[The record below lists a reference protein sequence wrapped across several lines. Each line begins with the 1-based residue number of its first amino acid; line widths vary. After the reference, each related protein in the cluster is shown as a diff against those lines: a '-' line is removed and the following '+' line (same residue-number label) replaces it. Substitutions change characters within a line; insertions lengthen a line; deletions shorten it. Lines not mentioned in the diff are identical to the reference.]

1 MRTEFLSELVGTFFM
16 VFIGCYSI
24 KAGYSPM
31 IISCSFGFAVFIV
44 ILTSRK
50 YSGAHINPAVSI
62 AFSITGQL
70 ENKLL
75 VPYLIAQFTGG
86 IIAAYLVGDFGATE
100 FSVDTSFGIGIEVLI
115 TFVLMMSIYLTI
127 FRTDNDL
134 IVALIVGSVVAC
146 LAFIFGTYTGA
157 SMNPARTL
165 GPNLISNSISVV
177 PIYLISTIFGSCLA
191 AYLVKI
197 KISNNQ

>member
-1 MRTEFLSELVGTFFM
+1 MRTEFLSELIGTFVM

-24 KAGYSPM
+24 KAGYPPA
-31 IISCSFGFAVFIV
+31 IISFSFGFAVFMV

-62 AFSITGQL
+62 AFSITGEL
-70 ENKLL
+70 DKKMLM
-75 VPYLIAQFTGG
+75 PYLLAQFIGG

-100 FSVDTSFGIGIEVLI
+100 FSVNTSTGIGIEILI
-115 TFVLMMSIYLTI
+115 TFILMMSIYLTI
-127 FRTDNDL
+127 FRTDSDL
-134 IVALIVGSVVAC
+134 IVAFVVGSVVGC

-165 GPNLISNSISVV
+165 GPNLISNSTTVI
-177 PIYLISTIFGSCLA
+177 PIYLISTILGSCIA
-191 AYLVKI
+191 AFAI
-197 KISNNQ
+197 KTKSSNN

>member
-1 MRTEFLSELVGTFFM
+1 MRTEFLSELIGTFVM

-24 KAGYSPM
+24 KAGYSPA
-31 IISCSFGFAVFIV
+31 IISFSFGFAVFMV

-62 AFSITGQL
+62 AFSITGEL
-70 ENKLL
+70 DKKMLM
-75 VPYLIAQFTGG
+75 PYLVAQFIGG

-100 FSVDTSFGIGIEVLI
+100 FSVNTSTGIGIEILI
-115 TFVLMMSIYLTI
+115 TFILMMSIYLTI
-127 FRTDNDL
+127 FRTDSDL
-134 IVALIVGSVVAC
+134 IVAFVVGSVVGC

-165 GPNLISNSISVV
+165 GPNLISNSTTVI
-177 PIYLISTIFGSCLA
+177 PIYLISTILGSCIAALA
-191 AYLVKI
+191 I
-197 KISNNQ
+197 KAKSSNN

>member
-1 MRTEFLSELVGTFFM
+1 MRTEFLSELIGTFVM

-24 KAGYSPM
+24 KAGYPPA
-31 IISCSFGFAVFIV
+31 IISFSFGFAVFMV
-44 ILTSRK
+44 ILISRK

-70 ENKLL
+70 DKKMLM
-75 VPYLIAQFTGG
+75 PYLTAQFVGG
-86 IIAAYLVGDFGATE
+86 IVAAYLIGDFGATE
-100 FSVDTSFGIGIEVLI
+100 FSVNIGSGIGIEIFI

-127 FRTDNDL
+127 FRTDSDL
-134 IVALIVGSVVAC
+134 IVALVVGSVVAC

-165 GPNLISNSISVV
+165 GPNLISNSTTVI
-177 PIYLISTIFGSCLA
+177 PIYLISTILGSCLA
-191 AYLVKI
+191 ALTI
-197 KISNNQ
+197 KTKNSNN

>member
-1 MRTEFLSELVGTFFM
+1 MRTEFISELIGTFVM

-24 KAGYSPM
+24 KAGYSPA
-31 IISCSFGFAVFIV
+31 IISFSFGFAVFMV
-44 ILTSRK
+44 ILISRK

-70 ENKLL
+70 DKKMLM
-75 VPYLIAQFTGG
+75 PYLTAQFIGG
-86 IIAAYLVGDFGATE
+86 IVAAYLVGGFGATE
-100 FSVDTSFGIGIEVLI
+100 FSVNTSTGIGIEILI

-127 FRTDNDL
+127 FRTDRDL
-134 IVALIVGSVVAC
+134 IVALVVGSVVAC
-146 LAFIFGTYTGA
+146 LAFIFGSHTGA

-165 GPNLISNSISVV
+165 GPNLISNSMSVI

-191 AYLVKI
+191 ALAI
-197 KISNNQ
+197 KRKNSNN

>member
-1 MRTEFLSELVGTFFM
+1 MRTEFLSELVGTFVM

-24 KAGYSPM
+24 KAGYSSA
-31 IISCSFGFAVFIV
+31 IISFSFGFAVFIV

-70 ENKLL
+70 DKKMLT
-75 VPYLIAQFTGG
+75 PYLFAQFIGG
-86 IIAAYLVGDFGATE
+86 ITAAYLVGDFGATE
-100 FSVDTSFGIGIEVLI
+100 FSVNTSTGIGIEILI

-127 FRTDNDL
+127 FRTDSDL
-134 IVALIVGSVVAC
+134 IVAFVVGSVVAC
-146 LAFIFGTYTGA
+146 LAFIFGSYTGA

-165 GPNLISNSISVV
+165 GPNLIANSTTVI
-177 PIYLISTIFGSCLA
+177 PIYLISTILGSCIA
-191 AYLVKI
+191 AFVI
-197 KISNNQ
+197 KTKSSKN

>member
-1 MRTEFLSELVGTFFM
+1 MRTEFLSELIGTFVM

-24 KAGYSPM
+24 KAGYPPA
-31 IISCSFGFAVFIV
+31 IISFSFGFAVFMV

-62 AFSITGQL
+62 AFSITGEL
-70 ENKLL
+70 DKKMLM
-75 VPYLIAQFTGG
+75 PYLLAQFIGG

-100 FSVDTSFGIGIEVLI
+100 FSVNTSTGIGIEILI
-115 TFVLMMSIYLTI
+115 TFILMMSIYLTI
-127 FRTDNDL
+127 FRTDSDL
-134 IVALIVGSVVAC
+134 IVAFVVGSVVGC

-165 GPNLISNSISVV
+165 GPNLISNSTTVI
-177 PIYLISTIFGSCLA
+177 PIYLISTILGSCIA
-191 AYLVKI
+191 AFAVKA
-197 KISNNQ
+197 KNSNN

>member
-1 MRTEFLSELVGTFFM
+1 MRTEFLSELIGTFVM

-24 KAGYSPM
+24 KAGYSPA
-31 IISCSFGFAVFIV
+31 IISFSFGFAVFIV

-62 AFSITGQL
+62 AFSITGEL
-70 ENKLL
+70 DKKMLM
-75 VPYLIAQFTGG
+75 PYLLAQFIGG

-100 FSVDTSFGIGIEVLI
+100 FSVNTSTGIGIEILI
-115 TFVLMMSIYLTI
+115 TFILMMSIYLTI
-127 FRTDNDL
+127 FRTDSDL
-134 IVALIVGSVVAC
+134 IVALVVGSVVGC

-165 GPNLISNSISVV
+165 GPNLISNSTTVI
-177 PIYLISTIFGSCLA
+177 PIYLISTILGSCIA
-191 AYLVKI
+191 AFAVKT
-197 KISNNQ
+197 KNSNN

>member
-1 MRTEFLSELVGTFFM
+1 MRTEFLSELIGTFVM

-24 KAGYSPM
+24 KAGYSPAA
-31 IISCSFGFAVFIV
+31 ISCSFGFAVFMV
-44 ILTSRK
+44 ILSSRK

-70 ENKLL
+70 ERKMLI
-75 VPYLIAQFTGG
+75 PYLIAQFTGG

-100 FSVDTSFGIGIEVLI
+100 FSVDTSSGIGIEILI
-115 TFVLMMSIYLTI
+115 TFILMMSIYLTI

-134 IVALIVGSVVAC
+134 AVALVVGSVVAC
-146 LAFIFGTYTGA
+146 LAFVFGTYTGA

-165 GPNLISNSISVV
+165 GPNLISNSISVI

-191 AYLVKI
+191 AYLVKT
-197 KISNNQ
+197 KVSNNQ

>member
-1 MRTEFLSELVGTFFM
+1 MRTEFLSELIGTFVM

-24 KAGYSPM
+24 KAGYPPA
-31 IISCSFGFAVFIV
+31 IISFSFGFAVFMV

-62 AFSITGQL
+62 AFSITGEL
-70 ENKLL
+70 DKKMLM
-75 VPYLIAQFTGG
+75 PYLLAQFIGG

-100 FSVDTSFGIGIEVLI
+100 FSVNTSTGIGIEILI
-115 TFVLMMSIYLTI
+115 TFILMMSIYLTI
-127 FRTDNDL
+127 FRTDSDL
-134 IVALIVGSVVAC
+134 IVAFVVGSVVGC

-165 GPNLISNSISVV
+165 GPNLISNSTTVI
-177 PIYLISTIFGSCLA
+177 PIYLISTILGSCIA
-191 AYLVKI
+191 AFAI
-197 KISNNQ
+197 KTKNSNN

>member
-1 MRTEFLSELVGTFFM
+1 MRTEFLSELIGTFVM

-24 KAGYSPM
+24 KAGYSPAV
-31 IISCSFGFAVFIV
+31 ISCSFGFAVFMV
-44 ILTSRK
+44 ILSSRK

-70 ENKLL
+70 ERKMLI
-75 VPYLIAQFTGG
+75 PYLIAQFIGG

-100 FSVDTSFGIGIEVLI
+100 FSVDTSSGMGIEILI
-115 TFVLMMSIYLTI
+115 TFILMMSIYLTI

-134 IVALIVGSVVAC
+134 AVALVVGSVVAC
-146 LAFIFGTYTGA
+146 LAFVFGTYTGA

-165 GPNLISNSISVV
+165 GPNLISNSISVI

-191 AYLVKI
+191 AYLVKT
-197 KISNNQ
+197 KVSNNQ

>member
-1 MRTEFLSELVGTFFM
+1 MRTEFLSELIGTFVM

-24 KAGYSPM
+24 KAGYSPA
-31 IISCSFGFAVFIV
+31 IISFSFGFAVFIV

-62 AFSITGQL
+62 AFLITGEL
-70 ENKLL
+70 DKKMLM
-75 VPYLIAQFTGG
+75 PYLLAQFIGG
-86 IIAAYLVGDFGATE
+86 IIAAYLVGDYGATE
-100 FSVDTSFGIGIEVLI
+100 LSVDTSTGIGIEILI

-127 FRTDNDL
+127 FRTDSDL
-134 IVALIVGSVVAC
+134 IVAFVVGSVVGC

-165 GPNLISNSISVV
+165 GPNLMSNSTTVI
-177 PIYLISTIFGSCLA
+177 PIYLISTILGSCIA
-191 AYLVKI
+191 AFAIKI
-197 KISNNQ
+197 KSTNN

>member
-1 MRTEFLSELVGTFFM
+1 MRTEFLSELVGTFVM

-24 KAGYSPM
+24 KAGYSPA
-31 IISCSFGFAVFIV
+31 IISFSFGFAVFIV

-70 ENKLL
+70 DKKMLMA
-75 VPYLIAQFTGG
+75 YLSAQFIGG

-100 FSVDTSFGIGIEVLI
+100 FSVNTSTGIGIEILI

-127 FRTDNDL
+127 FRTDSDL
-134 IVALIVGSVVAC
+134 IVAFVVGLVVAC
-146 LAFIFGTYTGA
+146 LAFIFGSYTGA

-165 GPNLISNSISVV
+165 GPNLIANSTTVI
-177 PIYLISTIFGSCLA
+177 PIYLISTILGSCIA
-191 AYLVKI
+191 ASVI
-197 KISNNQ
+197 KTKSSKN

>member
-1 MRTEFLSELVGTFFM
+1 MRTEFLSELIGTFVM

-24 KAGYSPM
+24 KAGYSPA
-31 IISCSFGFAVFIV
+31 IISFSFGFAVFIV

-62 AFSITGQL
+62 AFSITGEL
-70 ENKLL
+70 DKKMLM
-75 VPYLIAQFTGG
+75 PYLLAQFIGG

-100 FSVDTSFGIGIEVLI
+100 FSVNTSTGIGIEILI
-115 TFVLMMSIYLTI
+115 TFILMMSIYLTI
-127 FRTDNDL
+127 FRTDSDL
-134 IVALIVGSVVAC
+134 IVALVVGSVVGC

-165 GPNLISNSISVV
+165 GPNLISNSTTVI
-177 PIYLISTIFGSCLA
+177 PIYLISTILGSCIA
-191 AYLVKI
+191 AFAI
-197 KISNNQ
+197 KTKNSNN